1 MLSLN
6 NLNIFSLLSPC
17 RLILI
22 LAIAKVNRQ
31 FISEPQLTLKQHS
44 LNCKGALIHRFFSIV
59 NTRVVHDL
67 SWAESKNAELEW
79 GRSTVSYIWIFICT
93 SVSTPNPQLVQGST
107 VNKFHYLCS
116 SSLNELVGTGIKGQT
131 TILSGAKQVTEMGN

>member
-31 FISEPQLTLKQHS
+31 FISEPQLTLKQYS
-44 LNCKGALIHRFFSIV
+44 LNCKGALIPRFFSIV

-67 SWAESKNAELEW
+67 SWAESKNAELE
-79 GRSTVSYIWIFICT
+79 
-93 SVSTPNPQLVQGST
+93 
-107 VNKFHYLCS
+107 
-116 SSLNELVGTGIKGQT
+116 
-131 TILSGAKQVTEMGN
+131 